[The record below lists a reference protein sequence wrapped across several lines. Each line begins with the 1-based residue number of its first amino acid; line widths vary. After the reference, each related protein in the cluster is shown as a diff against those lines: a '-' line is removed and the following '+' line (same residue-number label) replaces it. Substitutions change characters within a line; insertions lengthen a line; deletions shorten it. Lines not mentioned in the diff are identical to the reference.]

1 MTSRRAVRSLRAWV
15 GCSACV
21 CAFAGGVAGAAG
33 VVSPLAAQPSLARAG
48 AGVAAHG
55 AMRSVAGPRAPL
67 WQTVP
72 SKTVHPRPSLEPA
85 RVVGEALAGAY
96 AGIAGYFIGSMT
108 VGGVAELTDV
118 SDDVKERIAFVG
130 GVVGAGAAT
139 AASVWAIGNIGD
151 QTGSFPIS
159 LAGTGAGVALGILL
173 NQMIYG
179 HARLPSAGE
188 SSRMRWVEASLEALL
203 PSIGATIAFNSTRRF
218 K

>member
-1 MTSRRAVRSLRAWV
+1 MTRRHAVRSWRACV
-15 GCSACV
+15 GCGACV
-21 CAFAGGVAGAAG
+21 CVLAVGAEGAVAA
-33 VVSPLAAQPSLARAG
+33 VSPLAAQPSLARAG
-48 AGVAAHG
+48 AGVAAYG
-55 AMRSVAGPRAPL
+55 AVRSVAGTGSPSFAG
-67 WQTVP
+67 VP
-72 SKTVHPRPSLEPA
+72 ATTRGRPPLEPA

-108 VGGVAELTDV
+108 VGGVAELSDI
-118 SDDVKERIAFVG
+118 SDDMKERIAFFG

-159 LAGTGAGVALGILL
+159 VAGTAAGLAAGILL
-173 NQMIYG
+173 NQIIYG

>member
-1 MTSRRAVRSLRAWV
+1 MMCRAACVVAVACAASAALCGGTTTVQAQAPFIRSAPVGVVRSPGSGTPL
-15 GCSACV
+15 
-21 CAFAGGVAGAAG
+21 FAG
-33 VVSPLAAQPSLARAG
+33 
-48 AGVAAHG
+48 
-55 AMRSVAGPRAPL
+55 
-67 WQTVP
+67 VP
-72 SKTVHPRPSLEPA
+72 ATTRGRPPLEPA

-108 VGGVAELTDV
+108 VGGVAELSDV
-118 SDDVKERIAFVG
+118 SDDMKERIAFVG

-159 LAGTGAGVALGILL
+159 AAGTAAGLAAGILL
-173 NQMIYG
+173 NQIIYG